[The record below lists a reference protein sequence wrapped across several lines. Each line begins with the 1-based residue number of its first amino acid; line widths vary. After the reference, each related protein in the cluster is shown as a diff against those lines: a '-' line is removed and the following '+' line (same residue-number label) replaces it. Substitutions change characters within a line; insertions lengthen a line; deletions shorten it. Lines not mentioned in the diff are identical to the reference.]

1 MEINENPHSESG
13 FISYFRYIPFILG
26 FLGVVFVGVGLFL
39 TFNKE
44 KKPKITISEVQG
56 EATTSGKIVVDVE
69 GAVEK
74 PGVYE
79 VGMEARYR
87 DGLAAAGG
95 LSAEA
100 DREYVAKYV
109 NLAAKISDGAKIF
122 IPKVGEQAQTG
133 QVNNLAEQSPNTGF
147 ININTASLSELD
159 TLSGVGPA
167 TAQKIING
175 RPYGKPED
183 LVEKKIIG
191 NSVWEKIKDKVA
203 IY

>member
-1 MEINENPHSESG
+1 MDEEKTQEQG
-13 FISYFRYIPFILG
+13 FSKYLSFLPFILG
-26 FLGVVFVGVGLFL
+26 FLGVVFVGIGLYL
-39 TFNKE
+39 TFNKNE
-44 KKPKITISEVQG
+44 KPKITISEVQG
-56 EATTSGKIVVDVE
+56 EATDSGKIVVDVE
-69 GAVEK
+69 GAVER

-79 VGMEARYR
+79 VGTDARYR

-95 LSAEA
+95 LSSEA

-122 IPKVGEQAQTG
+122 IPKAGEQIQGAQA
-133 QVNNLAEQSPNTGF
+133 NNLTSQSPNSDF

-167 TAQKIING
+167 TAQKIVDG

-183 LVEKKIIG
+183 LIEKKIVG
-191 NSVWEKIKDKVA
+191 NSVWEKIKEKVA